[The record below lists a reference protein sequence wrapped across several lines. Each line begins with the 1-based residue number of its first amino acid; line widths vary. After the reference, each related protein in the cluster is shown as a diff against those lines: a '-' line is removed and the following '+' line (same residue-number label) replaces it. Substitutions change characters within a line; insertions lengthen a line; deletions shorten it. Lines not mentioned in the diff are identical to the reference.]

1 MINFREKSRMFALGL
16 MVGLTVAGGFFVLKL
31 DEYFHKL
38 KSFKPIVTNS
48 EIVKSVEE
56 TSPSDDGAEMKK
68 SNQEKVEMLPIPVIE
83 VDSVQNV
90 PQVNLL
96 AEMDSLNG
104 DPAIDTL
111 QIPIAP
117 SEEII
122 IRKDA
127 LIASVKVKVK
137 EIGKD
142 SIVVSSIDSIL
153 ETVSGIRGEGNSLL
167 QFLDVELWESPLN
180 YKGYKLSKS
189 RLLVY
194 GLASIE
200 NIKMYKLD
208 DILYFRNGNLIYQ
221 LEISN
226 NFHSYQQVVDPLI
239 IDQLK

>member
-167 QFLDVELWESPLN
+167 QFLDV
-180 YKGYKLSKS
+180 
-189 RLLVY
+189 
-194 GLASIE
+194 
-200 NIKMYKLD
+200 
-208 DILYFRNGNLIYQ
+208 
-221 LEISN
+221 
-226 NFHSYQQVVDPLI
+226 
-239 IDQLK
+239 